1 MIDKL
6 RLYVEKLFEG
16 APKTRKA
23 YELKEELLANL
34 IDKYNDLIASGQNES
49 EAYTVAIASIGDVD
63 ELIAGLKESN
73 VFDANY
79 MQKERKKSALLVSVA
94 VMMYI
99 LSPIA
104 LIVSEELGQES
115 VLSLLVMF
123 VMVAIATGLLIYNGM
138 TRPRYNKQDDTIVE
152 EFKEWKS
159 ENSRQHQMKK
169 SVISAFWSI
178 VVAIYF
184 IVSFGF
190 GIWAYSWIIFIIGAA
205 IKQVIVAYFDIKGL
219 DK

>member
-63 ELIAGLKESN
+63 ELIAELKESN

>member
-1 MIDKL
+1 MMDKL

-49 EAYTVAIASIGDVD
+49 EAYTIAIASIGDVD

-73 VFDANY
+73 VFDPNY
-79 MQKERKKSALLVSVA
+79 MQKERKKSALLVSIA

-104 LIVSEELGQES
+104 LIVAEEYGKES
-115 VLSLLVMF
+115 GLYLLVMF

-138 TRPRYNKQDDTIVE
+138 TRPKYNKMDDTIVE

-159 ENSRQHQMKK
+159 ENTRQHQMKK
-169 SVISAFWSI
+169 SIISAFWSI

-184 IVSFGF
+184 IVSFVF

-205 IKQVIVAYFDIKGL
+205 VKQVIVAYFDIKEL

>member
-104 LIVSEELGQES
+104 LIVAEESGEES

-159 ENSRQHQMKK
+159 ENTRQHQMKK
-169 SVISAFWSI
+169 SVTSALWSI
-178 VVAIYF
+178 IVAIYF
-184 IVSFGF
+184 VISFLF

-205 IKQVIVAYFDIKGL
+205 IKQVIVAYFDIKGS

>member
-1 MIDKL
+1 MDKL
-6 RLYVEKLFEG
+6 RLYVEKLFED

-23 YELKEELLANL
+23 YDLKEEILANL

-49 EAYTVAIASIGDVD
+49 EAYTIAIASIGDVD

-73 VFDANY
+73 VFDPSY
-79 MQKERKKSALLVSVA
+79 MQKERKKSALIVSIA

-104 LIVSEELGQES
+104 LILSEEYGEPS
-115 VLSLLVMF
+115 SLSLLFMF
-123 VMVAIATGLLIYNGM
+123 LMVAAATGLLIYNGM
-138 TRPRYNKQDDTIVE
+138 TKPKYSRQDDTIVE

-159 ENSRQHQMKK
+159 ESSRQHQVKK

-178 VVAIYF
+178 IVAIYF
-184 IVSFGF
+184 IVSFIF

-205 IKQVIVAYFDIKGL
+205 LKQVIVAYFDIKGS